1 MEHEILI
8 AKARQLH
15 KDRLHKDAHNLLVAN
30 LDRGKF
36 SNFVFENHPIWWSE
50 ISAGLVKLTRRS
62 SLDSEFLKQVWDDKK
77 FLYRFHRHANKL
89 PDTPKELHALL
100 EKEYL
105 SLLSESNSIHWIVK
119 DKSDTPWGLL
129 SLTSISLKHKRAEV
143 LLGLLDGAPSG
154 LSVAAMLILFQFFFN
169 AIKFNKLTSFVYAD
183 NPHSLKGTLHLG
195 FREEGQLI
203 KHSFDPES
211 NQFVDMIQ
219 TGLLREDAFTA
230 KNKRL
235 MDRLLT

>member
-1 MEHEILI
+1 MEHEELI
-8 AKARQLH
+8 KKAKQLH
-15 KDRLHKDAHNLLVAN
+15 TNKLHKDAYDLLVAN
-30 LDRGKF
+30 LDREKF
-36 SNFVFENHPIWWSE
+36 KNSLFENHPIWWSE

-62 SLDSEFLKQVWDDKK
+62 SLDSEFLKQVWNNKK

-89 PDTPKELHALL
+89 PDASNQLDALL
-100 EKEYL
+100 ENEYL

-119 DKSDTPWGLL
+119 DKSGTPWGLL
-129 SLTSISLKHKRAEV
+129 SLTSVSLKHKRAEV
-143 LLGLLDGAPSG
+143 LLGILDGAPPG

-203 KHSFDPES
+203 KHSFDPKS

>member
-1 MEHEILI
+1 MEYEELI
-8 AKARQLH
+8 KKAKQLH
-15 KDRLHKDAHNLLVAN
+15 TDKLHKDAYDLLVAN
-30 LDRGKF
+30 LDQRKF
-36 SNFVFENHPIWWSE
+36 KNFLFENHPIWWSQ

-62 SLDSEFLKQVWDDKK
+62 SLDSEFLKRVWNDEK

-89 PDTPKELHALL
+89 PDSPNQLDALL

-119 DKSDTPWGLL
+119 DNSGTPWGLL

-143 LLGLLDGAPSG
+143 LLGVLDGAPTG
-154 LSVAAMLILFQFFFN
+154 LSVSAMLILFQFFFR

-183 NPHSLKGTLHLG
+183 NPHSLRGTLHLG
-195 FREEGQLI
+195 FREEGRLI
-203 KHSFDPES
+203 KHSYDPES
-211 NQFVDMIQ
+211 NQFIDMIQ
-219 TGLLREDAFTA
+219 TGLLSEEAFTE

>member
-1 MEHEILI
+1 MATDILI
-8 AKARQLH
+8 AKARKLH
-15 KDRLHKDAHNLLVAN
+15 KDRLHQDAYDHLVAN
-30 LDRGKF
+30 LNREKY
-36 SNFVFENHPIWWSE
+36 SHYLFENHPIWWSE
-50 ISAGLVKLTRRS
+50 ISAGIVKLTRRS
-62 SLDSEFLKQVWDDKK
+62 SIDSEFLKKVWNDKN
-77 FLYRFHRHANKL
+77 FLYQFHRHANKL
-89 PDTPKELHALL
+89 PDTPSELDALL

-119 DKSDTPWGLL
+119 DKLGTPWGLL

-143 LLGLLDGAPSG
+143 LLGVLDDAPRG
-154 LSVAAMLILFQFFFN
+154 LSVAAMLILFQFFFR

-195 FREEGQLI
+195 FRNEGQLI

-211 NQFVDMIQ
+211 NQFIDMIQ
-219 TGLLREDAFTA
+219 TGLLSEDAFTE

>member
-1 MEHEILI
+1 MAHETLI
-8 AKARQLH
+8 AKVRQLH
-15 KDRLHKDAHNLLVAN
+15 KDRFHKDAHDLLVAN
-30 LDRGKF
+30 LDREKF
-36 SNFVFENHPIWWSE
+36 SNFIFENHPIWWSE
-50 ISAGLVKLTRRS
+50 ISAGLVKLSRRS
-62 SLDSEFLKQVWDDKK
+62 SHDSEFLKQVWNDKE
-77 FLYRFHRHANKL
+77 FLYRFHRHASKL
-89 PDTPKELHALL
+89 PDTPQKLHALL

-119 DKSDTPWGLL
+119 DRSGTPWGLL

-143 LLGLLDGAPSG
+143 LLGILDGAPPG

-169 AIKFNKLTSFVYAD
+169 AVKFNKLTSFVYAD
-183 NPHSLKGTLHLG
+183 NAHSLKGTLHLG
-195 FREEGQLI
+195 FRQEGQLI
-203 KHSFDPES
+203 KHSFDPDS
-211 NQFVDMIQ
+211 DQYVDMIQ

>member
-1 MEHEILI
+1 MATDIHI

-15 KDRLHKDAHNLLVAN
+15 KERFHQDAYDHLVTNLN
-30 LDRGKF
+30 REKF
-36 SNFVFENHPIWWSE
+36 AHYIYENHPIWWAE
-50 ISAGLVKLTRRS
+50 ISAGIVKLSRRS
-62 SLDSEFLKQVWDDKK
+62 SFDSEFLKKLWGDEK
-77 FLYRFHRHANKL
+77 FIYSFHRHANKL
-89 PDTPKELHALL
+89 PSSQLELERLL

-105 SLLSESNSIHWIVK
+105 SLLSDSNSIHWIVK
-119 DKSDTPWGLL
+119 DKSGTPWGLL

-143 LLGLLDGAPSG
+143 LLGVLDSAPTG
-154 LSVAAMLILFQFFFN
+154 LSVAAMLILFQFFFR

-195 FREEGQLI
+195 FRNEGQLI

-211 NQFVDMIQ
+211 NQFIDMIQ
-219 TGLLREDAFTA
+219 TGLLSEDAFTE

>member
-1 MEHEILI
+1 MPQTELI
-8 AKARQLH
+8 AKARALRS
-15 KDRLHKDAHNLLVAN
+15 DRKHEAAFELLSAN
-30 LDRGKF
+30 LDSAKYQ
-36 SNFVFENHPIWWSE
+36 NLLFENHPIWWSE
-50 ISAGLVKLTRRS
+50 INAGLVKLTRRS
-62 SLDSEFLKQVWDDKK
+62 SHDSEFLKQVWNDKK
-77 FLYRFHRHANKL
+77 FLYQFHRHANKL
-89 PDTPKELHALL
+89 PDTPQELSALL

-105 SLLSESNSIHWIVK
+105 SLLSNSNSIHWIVK
-119 DKSDTPWGLL
+119 DKSGTPWGLL

-143 LLGLLDGAPSG
+143 LLGVMDGAPPG
-154 LSVAAMLILFQFFFN
+154 LSVAAMLILFQFYFR

-195 FREEGQLI
+195 FREEGQLV

-211 NQFVDMIQ
+211 KQFVDMIQ
-219 TGLLREDAFTA
+219 TGLLSEYAFTE